1 MNVFMCVCACV
12 YQGFPGDTVVKNLPP
27 MQERRVWSLDKE
39 DALEEEATTYS
50 SILGWR
56 TPRIEELGGQQ
67 LCYRARHS

>member
-1 MNVFMCVCACV
+1 M
-12 YQGFPGDTVVKNLPP
+12 VKNLPP

-67 LCYRARHS
+67 FCYRARHS